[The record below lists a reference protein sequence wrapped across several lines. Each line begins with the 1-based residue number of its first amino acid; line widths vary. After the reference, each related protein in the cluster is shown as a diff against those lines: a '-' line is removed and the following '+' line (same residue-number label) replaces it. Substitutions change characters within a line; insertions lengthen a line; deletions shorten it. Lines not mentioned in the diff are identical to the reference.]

1 MRPRKRDL
9 DLPKRTYFRHGRFY
23 YVEKKSGKWIPL
35 SRNKQRAIHQ
45 ALALTEGDHKRYAS
59 FRDIR
64 KRDICHLTSCLEN
77 TYKQRKQHS
86 SRKGIPFEI
95 TLGEIIQ
102 MADDQGWTC
111 AVTGMPFEWEKSEE
125 FRRNPM
131 RPSIDRIQPALGY
144 VPGNVR
150 IITVVANTA
159 LNEYGDK
166 IMTEVSAGWGR
177 IMGNAQ

>member
-1 MRPRKRDL
+1 
-9 DLPKRTYFRHGRFY
+9 
-23 YVEKKSGKWIPL
+23 
-35 SRNKQRAIHQ
+35 
-45 ALALTEGDHKRYAS
+45 
-59 FRDIR
+59 
-64 KRDICHLTSCLEN
+64 
-77 TYKQRKQHS
+77 
-86 SRKGIPFEI
+86 
-95 TLGEIIQ
+95 
-102 MADDQGWTC
+102 
-111 AVTGMPFEWEKSEE
+111 
-125 FRRNPM
+125 M